1 VCSVR
6 SLKKVTHIYFCSNP
20 QLAISKCKDAK
31 IMSVGSKDYDT
42 PCVANKGK
50 SNGAPKDVC
59 DF

>member
-1 VCSVR
+1 VCCFR
-6 SLKKVTHIYFCSNP
+6 SFEKVTHIYFCSNP

-31 IMSVGSKDYDT
+31 IMSLGSKDYDT
-42 PCVANKGK
+42 PCVANIGK